1 MKTTILSVFVYL
13 LCFAACSQSTP
24 EPETIRKKYSV
35 QFHIQPAP
43 EILPFQ
49 PTKSIPG
56 GIPPE
61 PGTSTPEGGG
71 DATRLFTQIEY
82 IVYDKESSEQIH
94 KKQFT
99 EDGNEDFGTFLY
111 DEFESGS
118 YTICILAHSVEDVSF
133 AGNTVNFDNVSDAF
147 FATREINIDGSQDQT
162 VEIVLHR
169 IVSRVEFVAT
179 DDIPQPAAQLH
190 LQISGLY
197 NTFNFFTGETG
208 NTPSEHSLQY
218 SFTATDKLNSSK
230 HKTSFLTLVP
240 AGIPASIKEVTLETL
255 DSDNYPLY
263 TQTLKNIPLYVNR
276 TTRYTGTLF
285 PTGLINGTFEL
296 SVENNGAWGEEVVY
310 PAP

>member
-1 MKTTILSVFVYL
+1 MKTTTLSVFVYL

-24 EPETIRKKYSV
+24 EPEVIRQKCSV
-35 QFHIQPAP
+35 QFYIQPTP
-43 EILPFQ
+43 EIVPFQ

-61 PGTSTPEGGG
+61 PGTSTPEGDGE
-71 DATRLFTQIEY
+71 ASRLFTQIEY
-82 IVYDKESSEQIH
+82 VVYDKESSEQIH

-111 DEFESGS
+111 DEFEPGS
-118 YTICILAHSVEDVSF
+118 YTVCMLAHSAQDISF
-133 AGNTVNFDNVSDAF
+133 ADNTVNFDNISDTF

-162 VEIVLHR
+162 VEIILRR

-179 DDIPQPAAQLH
+179 DDIPQPATLFH

-197 NTFNFFTGETG
+197 NTFDLLTGEAG
-208 NTPSEHSLQY
+208 NTPSEHSIQY
-218 SFTATDKLNSSK
+218 RFTATDKLNNSK
-230 HKTSFLTLVP
+230 YKTSFLTLVP
-240 AGIPASIKEVTLETL
+240 AGTPASIKEVTLETL
-255 DSDNYPLY
+255 DSDNNPLY
-263 TQTLKNIPLYVNR
+263 TQTLKNIPLYANR

-296 SVENNGAWGEEVVY
+296 SVENNGAWGGEVVY
-310 PAP
+310 PEP